1 MQKTTE
7 IGYEFV
13 LPLHIFVLL
22 SLLDQVSSTLN
33 HCLFTV
39 YCPCPPLISYKL
51 IYFSVLYLWH
61 CICYSLIVFT
71 MFSYNEVYSY
81 LPTY

>member
-13 LPLHIFVLL
+13 LPLQIFVLL

-33 HCLFTV
+33 YCLITV

-51 IYFSVLYLWH
+51 ISFSMLYLWH
-61 CICYSLIVFT
+61 GICYSLIVFS
-71 MFSYNEVYSY
+71 MFSCNEIYIF